1 MNQPKHLRRAE
12 TQNTTVYARTRQ
24 RNTEPKIAEENS
36 SKSHSQL
43 HISAPLRARSY
54 SWSLAA
60 SSKFSRASSAPND
73 KEHLAKLRT
82 AAEEPHVSDSMSS
95 VTMGYLAFKRVLK
108 NKGQSE
114 NIERKVVDSRF
125 RTMSMDEAELSVNS
139 RLLMPE
145 QSNLV
150 EETIEALQG
159 TSSKQTNPH
168 LVKKDN
174 TKRPGLKKH
183 RSAPAGKH
191 GKREISLSLFMAV
204 G

>member
-1 MNQPKHLRRAE
+1 MNQPRHLRRAE
-12 TQNTTVYARTRQ
+12 TQNTTVYAGTRR

-54 SWSLAA
+54 SWSPAA

-183 RSAPAGKH
+183 RSAPAGKY